1 MGEPAQRSRTI
12 LLGAPVAAE
21 AALIVTLQAHLT
33 GTQPSDPHQISK
45 ILASEPLSMPMGA
58 TLSIITGAQYMK
70 LIAEFLLFQ
79 GVDLKFQRRL
89 QWEIN
94 TITIR
99 ISING
104 QPRRA
109 SFRCPCG
116 QFS

>member
-1 MGEPAQRSRTI
+1 MGEPAPHSHTS

-21 AALIVTLQAHLT
+21 TALIVTLQAHWT
-33 GTQPSDPHQISK
+33 GTRPSDIHQINK

-79 GVDLKFQRRL
+79 GVDLIFRRRP
-89 QWEIN
+89 QWDIN

-99 ISING
+99 VSING
-104 QPRRA
+104 AQP
-109 SFRCPCG
+109 
-116 QFS
+116 